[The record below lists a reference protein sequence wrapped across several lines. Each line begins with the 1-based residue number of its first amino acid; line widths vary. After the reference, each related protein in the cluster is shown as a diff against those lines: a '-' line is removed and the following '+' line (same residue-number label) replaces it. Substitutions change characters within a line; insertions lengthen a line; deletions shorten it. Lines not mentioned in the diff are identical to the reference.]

1 MNARKLVE
9 TNIGKPIQE
18 AMARHPEYHLA
29 DFIERLLYMMKEVN
43 GNSPVVTPSLQMPLN
58 LWVNCKA
65 LKYPGLD
72 DKGEYADVQRTLR
85 EIHDT
90 LLLAALKKA
99 TS

>member
-1 MNARKLVE
+1 MNVSKLIE
-9 TNIGKPIQE
+9 TSVGKPIQE
-18 AMARHPEYHLA
+18 AMARHSEYHLA
-29 DFIERLLYMMKEVN
+29 DFIERLLYAAKEKENKAVP
-43 GNSPVVTPSLQMPLN
+43 GVMLEIPSS

-65 LKYPGLD
+65 LKYPGLN
-72 DKGEYADVQRTLR
+72 DKGDYADVQRTLR